1 MAEAIET
8 IELVIK
14 DELNDGAFAIS
25 LVNSP
30 ATEED
35 WKLLLSAEE
44 EDTYQFSTKG
54 VDEERRIVVGFA
66 LVPDK
71 LIKRRQNGKTFN
83 ITMSKDT
90 VAKTAEL
97 YMRNL
102 NLKNVTS
109 EHKVPVKGCCVIE
122 SWVVED
128 VKNDK
133 SNLYNLGATGGEWVI
148 MMKLYND
155 EEYQK
160 AIDGTYKGFSIE
172 ALYKGFEALEQSKL
186 EQTDSE
192 ILTEV
197 LNLIETIK

>member
-83 ITMSKDT
+83 ITMSKET